1 MGVATKLYW
10 VTLITTTITIIVETH
25 LLNTQLPYSRYF
37 IPIPT
42 VTMMSSLSSI
52 IWGNSSDDQATPAP
66 PTTTVVESEDS
77 LDEEDWVVVGR
88 VAQFPGTLCGAF
100 PLLVL
105 DSNSYTTAASEVADD
120 VIKDMT
126 EAMEPAIVQAVQ
138 NESARMINKDDI
150 KMLNSA
156 LIVRERYMR
165 KTCSRKMMKR
175 SNKTTMNGKS
185 GRQSFNFRI
194 AGACRNLK
202 QC

>member
-1 MGVATKLYW
+1 MG
-10 VTLITTTITIIVETH
+10 
-25 LLNTQLPYSRYF
+25 
-37 IPIPT
+37 
-42 VTMMSSLSSI
+42 
-52 IWGNSSDDQATPAP
+52 
-66 PTTTVVESEDS
+66 
-77 LDEEDWVVVGR
+77 
-88 VAQFPGTLCGAF
+88 CGAF

-120 VIKDMT
+120 VMEDMT
-126 EAMEPAIVQAVQ
+126 EAIEPVIAQAVQ

-150 KMLNSA
+150 KMRKSA

-185 GRQSFNFRI
+185 GRQSFNFRM